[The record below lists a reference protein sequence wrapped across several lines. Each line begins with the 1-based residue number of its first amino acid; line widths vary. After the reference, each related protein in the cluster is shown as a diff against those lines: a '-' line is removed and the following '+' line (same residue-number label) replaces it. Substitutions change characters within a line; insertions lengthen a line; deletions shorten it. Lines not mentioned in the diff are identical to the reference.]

1 MRKEKGQDIIEYAL
15 MLAMVVGIGFGIYS
29 YGGQGIANSISNVFN
44 NAGSLLDSASVPA
57 ASSPEDIIK
66 RLGDGR
72 YQKLADMLQGKP
84 DKGTMTDISWDSVAG
99 QELARKLNIQMKDG
113 DGWYARIIS
122 DGTFVVSYYSADLNL
137 NKGVAMTISQLQSDY
152 KNHPDKY
159 AVDDSTGRYKTTIKI
174 NEGYY
179 YPDGTSKFYPGTT
192 GHIEP
197 SPDSNEDHVEKSP
210 DGSRGMTIYPGALP
224 IKTIK
229 K

>member
-15 MLAMVVGIGFGIYS
+15 MLAVVVGIGFGIYS
-29 YGGQGIANSISNVFN
+29 YGGQGIVNSISSVFN

-72 YQKLADMLQGKP
+72 YQGLADILKETP
-84 DKGTMTDISWDSVAG
+84 DKGKVTDISWDSAAG
-99 QELARKLNIQMKDG
+99 RELARKLNIQMKDG
-113 DGWYARIIS
+113 DGWYARIYS
-122 DGTFVVSYYSADLNL
+122 DRRLVVSYYSADLN
-137 NKGVAMTISQLQSDY
+137 KMTISQLQSDY

-159 AVDDSTGRYKTTIKI
+159 AVDSTGHYKTPVNIYEVIYSGVGAGTFYYGT
-174 NEGYY
+174 NGNGEGV
-179 YPDGTSKFYPGTT
+179 P

-210 DGSRGMTIYPGALP
+210 DGSRGMTIYPGKKP
-224 IKTIK
+224 IKT
-229 K
+229 

>member
-15 MLAMVVGIGFGIYS
+15 MLAVVVGIGFGIYS

-84 DKGTMTDISWDSVAG
+84 DTGTMTDISWDSAAG

-122 DGTFVVSYYSADLNL
+122 DGTFVVSYYSADLND
-137 NKGVAMTISQLQSDY
+137 GVTISQRQSDY

-159 AVDDSTGRYKTTIKI
+159 AVDDSTGLYKTWITI

-179 YPDGTSKFYPGTT
+179 YPNGTSKFYPGTT

-210 DGSRGMTIYPGALP
+210 DGSRGMTIYPGTKPINTKP
-224 IKTIK
+224 IKK
-229 K
+229 